1 MGLKKS
7 RQVIGKNFGG
17 NKNGS
22 ILCLRFKHEFET
34 DEDKMWEQLEKE
46 RKGISVSHGIIH
58 YPKQKKLLEV
68 ELTEQDIDLIQDAI
82 RKMEDIVRMDASP
95 KVINKPYCKKCAYW

>member
-1 MGLKKS
+1 
-7 RQVIGKNFGG
+7 
-17 NKNGS
+17 
-22 ILCLRFKHEFET
+22 
-34 DEDKMWEQLEKE
+34 MWEQLEKE

-95 KVINKPYCKKCAYW
+95 KVINKPYCKKCAYWEYCYGLDLLHNIKRNAERGRKHHNV